1 MNVLD
6 EMPDFSYLQMVSK
19 GNKDFELVLIQSTL
33 KSIEENLLKMQ
44 DGISILDP
52 NAVKRA
58 AHAMKPLFAI
68 AGTKKLQHQC
78 NELDQMHTNQQEKSM
93 FISMAQEIVD
103 YWKTYQKKLQDYFPG
118 INNS

>member
-6 EMPDFSYLQMVSK
+6 EIPDFSYLQMVSK

-44 DGISILDP
+44 EGISTLDLSV
-52 NAVKRA
+52 VKKA

-68 AGTKKLQHQC
+68 AGTKNLQHQC
-78 NELDQMHTNQQEKSM
+78 NELDQMQTQELGKSM
-93 FISMAQEIVD
+93 FINYAQGIID
-103 YWKTYQKKLQDYFPG
+103 YWKSYQLKLQDYFPA
-118 INNS
+118 ISNL